1 MAKIQTYKFV
11 NPGVAAS
18 ASPAVAAARTQTLA
32 LNRLGS
38 TVSSIASLVSDIEK
52 ISIAQIKNDKVRIQA
67 ERRAERRRLDAA
79 AEESSELKKTS
90 KEKPK
95 LTSQLKRVAKGSLGW
110 LETFLAPLG
119 KVLLS
124 LASFALTQKTLEYLA
139 DENNLEKITT
149 FFEKATFVF
158 NKLKEFAENIGSA
171 IGKGLDF
178 IFGKETT
185 IEERLNAFGKIAM
198 AIGGIAGM
206 IAAAGGIRDLLDAGD
221 SLTDID
227 GGRRTPKGSTPDG
240 KPVKPPKPTPTNPS
254 GADPDIEGPRGRPSA
269 NTVKGRYGDA
279 AEAAY
284 KKILKERGEDA
295 ARAFL
300 GELENSGGSVTK
312 AQQRFN
318 NRYIK
323 KGKFKKI
330 EPPKP
335 SLASRVFGGIQDL
348 GKKGLSL
355 VGQGLTNLGKGA
367 LEQFNKLSNA
377 GKTAWNNTVA
387 ATNALKDNAT
397 KWAAIQGDKF
407 KKGAAALGER
417 AKNAL
422 FQKVLE
428 PLRPIIDPIAKKAKQ
443 IGELIFENLK
453 KIPGFEKVLKFLKQK
468 GIDGLGAIATA
479 GKKLGNRAGAII
491 PVVGG
496 LVNLAFAYDRA
507 ANGDSIG
514 ALLEGTSGILDIA
527 GLFTGGTTSGVSMLI
542 DGYMF
547 ARDFIPQLQ
556 EGENAVINRLG
567 VGGFKSQIDAVLG
580 KLPNLGEIIGMIT
593 GGGDNPNQRSIGG
606 PVQKP
611 QEMFLGGV
619 VKGIS
624 NAVSSV
630 GKAISGVV
638 SNPIVQGAASLIPGA
653 GPIMAGIGAIS
664 GLASGNPMAAI
675 TQGLGLIPGIGNIM
689 SGPIGQIA
697 TNLVSGNFGQ
707 AISTGIGMFN
717 PAVGQLA
724 GSLLGGG
731 FNPASALSGVA
742 SQFGMSGLYNAVTGA
757 MGGNYAD
764 GIRELGGQLGV
775 DPKVL
780 GAVEGTTSKIM
791 SKDGLSA
798 QYAMQQALEFVPVP
812 MILEKLVPLP
822 TPVPINTGGAGVVTG
837 IPSSLTQRT
846 Q

>member
-417 AKNAL
+417 AKIAL

-468 GIDGLGAIATA
+468 GIDGLGAVATA
-479 GKKLGNRAGAII
+479 GKKLGKRAGTII

-567 VGGFKSQIDAVLG
+567 VGGFKSQIDTVLD

-593 GGGDNPNQRSIGG
+593 GNNEP
-606 PVQKP
+606 K

-619 VKGIS
+619 VKNIG

-630 GKAISGVV
+630 GKAVSNVV
-638 SNPIVQGAASLIPGA
+638 SNPIVQTAASFIPGA
-653 GPIMAGIGAIS
+653 APIMAGLNTIAT
-664 GLASGNPMAAI
+664 GNPMSM
-675 TQGLGLIPGIGNIM
+675 LGLVPGVGSFM
-689 SGPIGQIA
+689 SGPIGNIISDV
-697 TNLVSGNFGQ
+697 VSGNFMN
-707 AISTGIGMFN
+707 AATTGLGMVN
-717 PAVGQLA
+717 PAMGQLV
-724 GSLLGGG
+724 GSVG
-731 FNPASALSGVA
+731 FNPMSMIDGLANQV
-742 SQFGMSGLYNAVTGA
+742 GMGGIYKAVTGA
-757 MGGNYAD
+757 AGGNYNGALKEA
-764 GIRELGGQLGV
+764 GMELGI
-775 DPKVL
+775 DPKIL
-780 GAVEGTTSKIM
+780 GAVEDTSKRVF
-791 SKDGLSA
+791 SDKGFSA
-798 QYAMQQALEFVPVP
+798 QYAMQQTMEFIPVP
-812 MILEKLVPLP
+812 MIMEKLVPIP
-822 TPVPINTGGAGVVTG
+822 QAVPINTGGGVVNAT
-837 IPSSLTQRT
+837 PTAMQTRMR
-846 Q
+846 